1 MFVDGVMRSQTGAP
15 IPQGLNLYRTLKEK
29 TQVFILCNHRERDD
43 RWLREQKINLVD
55 DLVGPDIP
63 MSGEWIEL
71 RQVEYCRGRG
81 SVEYVVTA
89 DTELA
94 AELIGKGITTLMF
107 LHPVYMAE
115 RFRPDS
121 QEGKKSWHDIREEI
135 VRQQEMYVSDPRV

>member
-1 MFVDGVMRSQTGAP
+1 MRSHTGSP
-15 IPQGLNLYRTLKEK
+15 IPQGLALYRTLKEK
-29 TQVFILCNHRERDD
+29 TQVFLLCGHKAKDD
-43 RWLREQKINLVD
+43 RWLREQKISLVD

-63 MSGEWIEL
+63 MAGDMVEL

-81 SVEYVVTA
+81 PVEYVVTA

-94 AELIGKGITTLMF
+94 SKLLERGITTVMF
-107 LHPVYMAE
+107 LQPTYMAE

-121 QEGKKSWHDIREEI
+121 AEGRKSWKEIRDEI